1 GHMRSAFE
9 LLSQISPRFDGSRR
23 LTNIPEVSR
32 MEPETV
38 TLQDLFVAKPRDEEQ
53 AAESGAVRFLGAL
66 QCSGL
71 KPHFLDKM
79 AANGVVLQ
87 PAFFN
92 TDDESPAVGI
102 GYKASKFQGAFS

>member
-1 GHMRSAFE
+1 VTPQERSF
-9 LLSQISPRFDGSRR
+9 
-23 LTNIPEVSR
+23 
-32 MEPETV
+32 
-38 TLQDLFVAKPRDEEQ
+38 AKPPDAEQ
-53 AAESGAVRFLGAL
+53 GAESVAVRFLGAL

>member
-1 GHMRSAFE
+1 
-9 LLSQISPRFDGSRR
+9 
-23 LTNIPEVSR
+23 
-32 MEPETV
+32 MEGETI
-38 TLQDLFVAKPRDEEQ
+38 TLQDVFIARPPDENTSQ
-53 AAESGAVRFLGAL
+53 GTKALRLLGAL
-66 QCSGL
+66 QCTGL

-92 TDDESPAVGI
+92 TDDESPAVGV